1 MSFVVDEFIKLAS
14 INSPPKKE
22 AVLGRYLVERLAQ
35 LGCSVTIDDSGEAT
49 GSDIGNIIARYPG
62 RRDEGRNRDDFSERV
77 DQAPVLMLSA
87 HMDTVTS
94 TEGMTPQR
102 QGDRLVSNGE
112 TILGA
117 DDKGGIAMILA
128 LLHRL
133 QGDADLPCPPLEI
146 VLTVQEEVGLFGCR
160 QLTEPLQ
167 GVYGFVLD
175 GDGDVGSV
183 VHRAPTHTIMTLKVQ
198 GRAAHAGAEPEK
210 GINAIV
216 VAAEAIA
223 QIRSGRIDF
232 ETTSNFGTIRG
243 GKAMNIV
250 AENVEITAEVRSLS
264 PQRME
269 AEVQRILDVFEQVCT
284 EKGARLHVDKEV
296 EYQAYS
302 LADDH
307 PLICMAREAAQAMGG
322 PFVLEATG
330 AGSDANIF
338 NERGVP
344 CTVLGIGMTEP
355 HTVVESIAVDQLE
368 KGVVFLVEIV
378 KRAAKQKVGS

>member
-1 MSFVVDEFIKLAS
+1 MSFVVDEFIKLTS

-22 AVLGRYLVERLAQ
+22 GVLGRYLVEQLTR
-35 LGCSVTIDDSGEAT
+35 LGCAVTIDDSAQAT
-49 GSDIGNIIARYPG
+49 GSDMGNIIARHPG
-62 RRDEGRNRDDFSERV
+62 CSGSLGSSGAEGAAQV
-77 DQAPVLMLSA
+77 PVLLLSA
-87 HMDTVTS
+87 HMDTVTA

-102 QGDRLVSNGE
+102 CGDRLVSNGE
-112 TILGA
+112 TVLGA
-117 DDKGGIAMILA
+117 DDKAGIAMILGLLEVVQRDAA
-128 LLHRL
+128 LS
-133 QGDADLPCPPLEI
+133 CPPLEI
-146 VLTVQEEVGLFGCR
+146 VLTVQEEVGLVGCR
-160 QLTEPLQ
+160 GLTEPLQ
-167 GVYGFVLD
+167 GAYGYVLD

-183 VHRAPTHTIMTLKVQ
+183 VNRAPTHTVMTLKVR

-223 QIRSGRIDF
+223 QIRSGRIDL
-232 ETTSNFGTIRG
+232 ETTSNFGTIHG

-250 AENVEITAEVRSLS
+250 AEDVEITAEVRSLS

-269 AEVQRILDVFEQVCT
+269 AEVQRILDVFERACA
-284 EKGARLHVDKEV
+284 EKGAGLQVEKEV
-296 EYQAYS
+296 HYQAYS

-307 PLICMAREAAQAMGG
+307 PLICMAREAAQATGEA
-322 PFVLEATG
+322 FVLEATG

-355 HTVVESIAVDQLE
+355 HTIVESIAVDQLE
-368 KGVVFLVEIV
+368 KGVALLVEIV
-378 KRAAKQKVGS
+378 KRAARQKA